1 MFATAADSEVEV
13 PSLLWGLNPIFSAFA
28 RLYIKDILEMK
39 ESKQVPGIFFY
50 NRHPIKQVDILGT
63 VVLIK
68 ARDAFHTYG
77 VDDGTG
83 VIRCTCWKNSLA
95 EQKSLSDFESLPST
109 SCDLDLIEQI
119 RKLQM
124 TIRQKTKLEIGDLV
138 RVRGSVRIYRQ
149 QREIKAS
156 VYYKVDDPVCEV
168 QIARMLELPRL
179 YRDIYDKVFQIPEET
194 KSSRGTADLG
204 SVNVLSE
211 NIRAFLLRNKI
222 QSFYKQDLETVEDL
236 VALIRQ
242 GGASATAE
250 QTDSKSH
257 SFSSLIRE
265 SFVEAIK
272 MLQKKGVLFQKSK
285 NLNDVI
291 YVTEQDRELH
301 RVTLEVLRDD
311 CKRPKYAEKG
321 CHLRHILSCIQQNYS
336 PYITEAVVRCLLEWL
351 ETNSDVVTTMEGYYT
366 VF

>member
-1 MFATAADSEVEV
+1 MFATATDSEVEV

-68 ARDAFHTYG
+68 ERDAFHTYG

-83 VIRCTCWKNSLA
+83 VIRCICWKNSLA
-95 EQKSLSDFESLPST
+95 EQKSLSD
-109 SCDLDLIEQI
+109 
-119 RKLQM
+119 
-124 TIRQKTKLEIGDLV
+124 
-138 RVRGSVRIYRQ
+138 
-149 QREIKAS
+149 
-156 VYYKVDDPVCEV
+156 KVDDPVCEV

-194 KSSRGTADLG
+194 KSSRGTADLLG
-204 SVNVLSE
+204 SANVLSE
-211 NIRAFLLRNKI
+211 NIRTFLLRNKI
-222 QSFYKQDLETVEDL
+222 QSFYKQELETVEDL
-236 VALIRQ
+236 VAVIRQ
-242 GGASATAE
+242 SRASTTAE
-250 QTDSKSH
+250 QADSKSY

-265 SFVEAIK
+265 SFAEAIK

-285 NLNDVI
+285 NLNDLY

-301 RVTLEVLRDD
+301 RVTLEVLKDD

-321 CHLRHILSCIQQNYS
+321 CHLRHILNCIQQSYS

-351 ETNSDVVTTMEGYYT
+351 ETNSDVVTTMEEYYT